1 MLPQACL
8 RNPLIPR
15 AGIQTQWRVAQNGDQ
30 RGKETREIQPWTIQF
45 FKFLQ
50 GSILALFSYDS
61 SICAVLVSILMPGIS
76 YLKVIRF
83 EPFHDEMPGKQNR
96 EGGMQKF
103 TSI

>member
-15 AGIQTQWRVAQNGDQ
+15 AGIQTQWRVAQNGEE

-50 GSILALFSYDS
+50 GSILALFSYYA
-61 SICAVLVSILMPGIS
+61 SICAVLVS
-76 YLKVIRF
+76 V
-83 EPFHDEMPGKQNR
+83 
-96 EGGMQKF
+96 
-103 TSI
+103 